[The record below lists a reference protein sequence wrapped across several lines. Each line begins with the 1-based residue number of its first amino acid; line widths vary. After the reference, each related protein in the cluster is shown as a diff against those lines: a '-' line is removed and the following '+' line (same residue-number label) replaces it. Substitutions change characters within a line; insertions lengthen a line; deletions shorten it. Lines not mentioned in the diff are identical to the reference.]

1 MDKTNIMKETYIS
14 TREAAALLSV
24 TETTVKRWTDSGSL
38 KCMKTLGGHRKYLLK
53 DIEDFAKEN
62 GITVS
67 GVSAP
72 LSKSQLDKVGY
83 ALYTKNMNQISKVVL
98 EEALQGDPDGLFDL
112 FIYLSKNR
120 IRFSSLVDEIVQ
132 PSLEKIGYMWEKKQI
147 NVENE
152 HLASSAVKTAL
163 ARLVVHLP
171 RQKKKN
177 IKVLCACTEGE
188 YHDIGIR
195 SLAYELELNG
205 YTLHYLG
212 ADTPFSSIQEAVK
225 KEKPSYVFIS
235 STSPVLSDEDFIKNI
250 KRLTKTAAAVKSKL
264 AAGGKYVQKFS
275 ADSLGCDAVVNSIK
289 DVNNF
294 LKTNKS

>member
-1 MDKTNIMKETYIS
+1 MKETYIS
-14 TREAAALLSV
+14 TKEVAALLTV
-24 TETTVKRWTDSGSL
+24 TETTVKRWTDSNRL
-38 KCMKTLGGHRKYLLK
+38 KCVKTLGGHRKYLLK
-53 DIEDFAKEN
+53 DIEDFAEEN
-62 GITVS
+62 GIPIS

-83 ALYTKNMNQISKVVL
+83 ALYTKNMSRISEVVM
-98 EEALQGDPDGLFDL
+98 EEALQGDADGLFDL

-120 IRFSSLVDEIVQ
+120 IKFGNLVDGIVQ
-132 PSLEKIGYMWEKKQI
+132 PALEKIGCMWEKKQI
-147 NVENE
+147 NVEDE

-171 RQKKKN
+171 RQRKKN
-177 IKVLCACTEGE
+177 IKVLCSCTEGE

-195 SLAYELELNG
+195 SLGYELELNG
-205 YTLHYLG
+205 YNLQYLG
-212 ADTPFSSIQEAVK
+212 SDTPFSSIQEAVK

-235 STSPVLSDEDFIKNI
+235 STSPVFSEEDFVKNI
-250 KRLTKTAAAVKSKL
+250 KRLAKTAAAVKSKL

-275 ADSLGCDAVVNSIK
+275 ADSLGCNAIVNSIK
-289 DVNNF
+289 DVNDF

>member
-1 MDKTNIMKETYIS
+1 MKETYIS
-14 TREAAALLSV
+14 TKEVAALLTV
-24 TETTVKRWTDSGSL
+24 TETTVKRWTDSNRL
-38 KCMKTLGGHRKYLLK
+38 KCVKTLGGHRKYLLK
-53 DIEDFAKEN
+53 DIEDFAEEN
-62 GITVS
+62 GIPIS

-83 ALYTKNMNQISKVVL
+83 ALYTKNMSRISEVVM
-98 EEALQGDPDGLFDL
+98 EEALQGDADGLFDL

-120 IRFSSLVDEIVQ
+120 IKFGNLVDGIVQ
-132 PSLEKIGYMWEKKQI
+132 PALEKIGYMWEKKQI
-147 NVENE
+147 NVEDE

-171 RQKKKN
+171 RQRKKN
-177 IKVLCACTEGE
+177 IKVLCSCTEGE

-195 SLAYELELNG
+195 SLGYELELNG
-205 YTLHYLG
+205 YNLQYLG
-212 ADTPFSSIQEAVK
+212 SDTPFSSIQEAVK

-235 STSPVLSDEDFIKNI
+235 STSPVFSEEDFVKNI
-250 KRLTKTAAAVKSKL
+250 KRLAKTAAAVKSKL

-275 ADSLGCDAVVNSIK
+275 ADSLGCNAIVNSIK
-289 DVNNF
+289 DVNDF

>member
-1 MDKTNIMKETYIS
+1 MKETYIS
-14 TREAAALLSV
+14 TKEVAALLTV
-24 TETTVKRWTDSGSL
+24 TETTVKRWTDNNRL
-38 KCMKTLGGHRKYLLK
+38 KCVKTLGGHRKYLLK
-53 DIEDFAKEN
+53 DIEDFAEEN
-62 GITVS
+62 GIPIS

-83 ALYTKNMNQISKVVL
+83 ALYTKNMSRISEVVM
-98 EEALQGDPDGLFDL
+98 EEALQGDADGLFDL

-120 IRFSSLVDEIVQ
+120 IKFGNLVDGIVQ
-132 PSLEKIGYMWEKKQI
+132 PALEKIGYMWEKKQI
-147 NVENE
+147 NVEDE

-171 RQKKKN
+171 RQRKKN
-177 IKVLCACTEGE
+177 IKVLCSCTEGE

-195 SLAYELELNG
+195 SLGYELELNG
-205 YTLHYLG
+205 YNLQYLG
-212 ADTPFSSIQEAVK
+212 SDTPFSSIQEAVK

-235 STSPVLSDEDFIKNI
+235 STSPVFSEEDFVKNI
-250 KRLTKTAAAVKSKL
+250 KRLAKTAAAVKSKL

-275 ADSLGCDAVVNSIK
+275 ADSLGCNAIVNSIK
-289 DVNNF
+289 DVNDF

>member
-1 MDKTNIMKETYIS
+1 MKETYIS
-14 TREAAALLSV
+14 TKEVAALLTV
-24 TETTVKRWTDSGSL
+24 TETTVKRWTDSNRL
-38 KCMKTLGGHRKYLLK
+38 KCVKTLGGHRKYLLK
-53 DIEDFAKEN
+53 DIEDFAEEN
-62 GITVS
+62 GIPIS

-83 ALYTKNMNQISKVVL
+83 ALYTKNMSRISEVVM
-98 EEALQGDPDGLFDL
+98 EEALQGDADGLFDL

-120 IRFSSLVDEIVQ
+120 IKFGNLVDGIVQ
-132 PSLEKIGYMWEKKQI
+132 PALEKIGYMWEKKQI
-147 NVENE
+147 NVEDE

-171 RQKKKN
+171 RQRKKN
-177 IKVLCACTEGE
+177 IKVLCSCTEGE

-205 YTLHYLG
+205 YNLHYLG
-212 ADTPFSSIQEAVK
+212 SDTPFSSIQEAVK

-235 STSPVLSDEDFIKNI
+235 STSPVFSEEDFVKNI
-250 KRLTKTAAAVKSKL
+250 KRLAKTAAAVKSKL

-275 ADSLGCDAVVNSIK
+275 ADSLGCNAIVNSIK
-289 DVNNF
+289 DVNDF